1 MLELK
6 EPLHTLIREPQTLT
20 GKKRFP
26 AKITIYDETLRDGE
40 QMPGVAFTPAQKLQL
55 ARVLAD
61 MGIGS
66 LMAAFPASGP
76 AECLAYKTILAAYKR
91 GELRPELQIMALAR
105 AETADID
112 VVARLADE
120 AGVNR
125 DRLGVLILS
134 TTSDLHLKYKLGPR
148 LLRHHG
154 VAASEWL
161 DRPVSWYRRA
171 NLDLIVDHIE
181 LARRHGFGTIEFA
194 GEDASRGSK
203 EYLLEWAAACRAAGG
218 NRLCFSDTCGVLTPE
233 GVDHYFADLATA
245 LPNLDITV
253 HFHNDF
259 GLAAANTVRAL
270 SHGANTASVT
280 ACGIGERAGN
290 ASLHQVTMALRDL
303 YGYRLDGFDYARLTE
318 LRQLVE
324 TLSGIIIQ
332 AHEPIVGHNAFAH
345 ESGMHTAA
353 METHPSIYQA
363 IDQRAVGG
371 KHRLVYGKHSGR
383 SGVITL
389 ARRHFNARLA
399 GKPLSLERIA
409 DTALARI
416 KELREGMAESAA
428 YAEFVARYY
437 THLEDLSVGEDL
449 VLAEI
454 EAAIRREE
462 ARVYFMGA
470 TAS

>member
-6 EPLHTLIREPQTLT
+6 EPLQTLICAPDTLT

-26 AKITIYDETLRDGE
+26 PKINIYDETLRDGE
-40 QMPGVAFTPAQKLQL
+40 QMPGVAFTSAQKLQL

-61 MGIGS
+61 MGIGI

-76 AECLAYKTILAAYKR
+76 AECVAYKTILAAYKR
-91 GELRPELQIMALAR
+91 GELRSDLQIMALAR
-105 AETADID
+105 AESADID

-120 AGVNR
+120 VGVDR
-125 DRLGVLILS
+125 GRLGVLILS

-148 LLRHHG
+148 LLRHHA
-154 VAASEWL
+154 VEASEWL
-161 DRPVSWYRRA
+161 HRPVSWYRRA
-171 NLDLIVDHIE
+171 NLDLIVEHIG
-181 LARRHGFGTIEFA
+181 LARKLGFGTIEFA
-194 GEDASRGSK
+194 SEDASRGSK
-203 EYLLEWAAACRAAGG
+203 EYLLEWAAACRTAGG
-218 NRLCFSDTCGVLTPE
+218 TRLCFSDTCGVLTPE
-233 GVDHYFADLATA
+233 GVDHYFADLATS

-270 SHGANTASVT
+270 GYGANTASVT

-290 ASLHQVTMALRDL
+290 ASIHQVTMALRDL
-303 YGYRLDGFDYARLTE
+303 YGYRLEGFDYQRLTQLRE
-318 LRQLVE
+318 LIE
-324 TLSGIIIQ
+324 AFSGVIIQ

-363 IDQRAVGG
+363 IDHRVVGG
-371 KHRLVYGKHSGR
+371 KHRVVYGKHSGR
-383 SGVITL
+383 SAVITL
-389 ARRHFNARLA
+389 ARHHFGARLE
-399 GKPLSLERIA
+399 GKPLSIERIA
-409 DTALARI
+409 DTALYRI
-416 KELREGMAESAA
+416 KQIRESMAESAT
-428 YAEFVARYY
+428 YAEFVDEYY
-437 THLEDLSVGEDL
+437 SHLEGLSVGEDL

-470 TAS
+470 TG